1 MSLLIQQQRKSRN
14 FLQIKNLKNDVFK
27 LKQIQRIIIQV
38 H

>member
-14 FLQIKNLKNDVFK
+14 FLQVKMLENDILK